1 MGARC
6 GLPRGQVRAAR
17 RDGNGVFTPAH
28 VVPAP
33 RLHPASSDFTSEFT
47 PSGSFTAANTQ
58 SDGDLVTCS
67 IDAMTSSDEGSAD
80 RRIG

>member
-1 MGARC
+1 MGRLARTAT
-6 GLPRGQVRAAR
+6 RQVRAAR

-58 SDGDLVTCS
+58 SDGDPVTCS